1 MIYTVISDINN
12 FKSARESAQKRDCHD
27 MWQPLT
33 LIPNDVISY
42 IENSKNDEVRLE
54 RFTAYSTLFFAL
66 FELYEKKDLTLC
78 RTDSGKPY
86 LIENGNASKIQ
97 ISISHSD
104 GLVAVALSDEGDIG
118 VDIQSEI
125 DESRAERLEKRF
137 FTDINIK
144 EEIFPHRLLYLDFS
158 DNDTK
163 LLEMEKPSKPGA
175 SFTEKWTYCESL
187 LKCEGGGFGS
197 LEKISKIQNN
207 TKTQTL
213 KINQDSKQFALSTT
227 IKVL

>member
-12 FKSARESAQKRDCHD
+12 FKSARESAQKRDCHNK
-27 MWQPLT
+27 WQPLT
-33 LIPNDVISY
+33 LIPKDVISY
-42 IENSKNDEVRLE
+42 IENGKNDEVRLE

-66 FELYEKKDLTLC
+66 FELYGKKDVTLC

-104 GLVAVALSDEGDIG
+104 GLVSVALSDEGDIG

-137 FTDINIK
+137 GD
-144 EEIFPHRLLYLDFS
+144 P
-158 DNDTK
+158 
-163 LLEMEKPSKPGA
+163 
-175 SFTEKWTYCESL
+175 
-187 LKCEGGGFGS
+187 
-197 LEKISKIQNN
+197 
-207 TKTQTL
+207 
-213 KINQDSKQFALSTT
+213 
-227 IKVL
+227 